1 MMKVLFVCLG
11 NICRSPLAEAI
22 FLHKIKEKGL
32 ENDFQAS
39 SCGTADYHIGDP
51 PDPRTIRNAA
61 KNGIEIHHVCRQLT
75 NSDLDNFDLIVAMD
89 KSNYISILNLKNASA
104 NAHKIFL
111 MREFDSRGTGEDVPD
126 PYSGR
131 EQDFQEVFEIL
142 DWSIDGLIEYLKK
155 TLNIGDT

>member
-1 MMKVLFVCLG
+1 MNVLFVCLG

-22 FLHKIKEKGL
+22 FLHKIREKGL

-61 KNGIEIHHVCRQLT
+61 KNGIEIHHVCRQLIY
-75 NSDLDNFDLIVAMD
+75 SDFNNFDMIVAMD
-89 KSNYISILNLKNASA
+89 KSNYFSILNLKHGAQH
-104 NAHKIFL
+104 AHKIFL
-111 MREFDSRGTGEDVPD
+111 MREFDMVGTGEDVPD
-126 PYSGR
+126 PYSGG

-142 DWSIDGLIEYLKK
+142 DRSTDGLIEDLLQK
-155 TLNIGDT
+155 TLDK

>member
-61 KNGIEIHHVCRQLT
+61 KNGVDVNHVCRQFS
-75 NSDLDNFDLIVAMD
+75 NADLANFDMIVAMD
-89 KSNYISILNLKNASA
+89 KSNYFSILNLKNASA

-126 PYSGR
+126 PYSGTER
-131 EQDFQEVFEIL
+131 DFQEVFEIL
-142 DWSIDGLIEYLKK
+142 DRSTDGLIEYL
-155 TLNIGDT
+155 LERLEI

>member
-1 MMKVLFVCLG
+1 MMKILFVCLG

-32 ENDFQAS
+32 ENDFEAS

-61 KNGIEIHHVCRQLT
+61 KNGIEIHHLCRQLT
-75 NSDLDNFDLIVAMD
+75 NSDLDNFDLIAAMD
-89 KSNYISILNLKNASA
+89 KSNYFSILNLTNASL

-111 MREFDSRGTGEDVPD
+111 MRAFDPQGKGDVPD
-126 PYSGR
+126 PYSGTER
-131 EQDFQEVFEIL
+131 DFQAVFEIL
-142 DWSIDGLIEYLKK
+142 DRSIDGLIEYLQK
-155 TLNIGDT
+155 TLNT